1 MVENL
6 PLTITE
12 KDNIINVY
20 YKTDGKG
27 VIVPDEEPLPPHTT
41 SNGSIYIMLTL
52 VNALG
57 ASVLLRKKEN

>member
-6 PLTITE
+6 PLIITE
-12 KDNIINVY
+12 KDNVINVY

-27 VIVPDEEPLPPHTT
+27 VIVPDEDPLPPNT
-41 SNGSIYIMLTL
+41 SSNASIYIMLTL